1 MLCLV
6 GLHFGSVG
14 CLESDLMRLWSH
26 DTCGISS
33 LLDVIMVK
41 E

>member
-1 MLCLV
+1 MLCLG
-6 GLHFGSVG
+6 GLHLSSVG
-14 CLESDLMRLWSH
+14 SLESDLMRLWSH

-33 LLDVIMVK
+33 LLDIIMVK

>member
-1 MLCLV
+1 MLCLG
-6 GLHFGSVG
+6 GLQLGSVE

-26 DTCGISS
+26 DTYGISS